1 MNAVQEIGMVALDA
15 VGMLEVDEARLQ
27 QLIPQS
33 RAVTPDSFLRL
44 RLLCMEFLH
53 TCTHW
58 DAFM

>member
-1 MNAVQEIGMVALDA
+1 MVALDA